1 METVHRPV
9 ICLICQMAS
18 SKHVHGPAEKRA
30 LEIRLR
36 KVIGQLKSVEQMVQE
51 DHDCVDILTQ
61 IVSARK
67 ALKSFAEL
75 VIHQHMH
82 DCIAH
87 AADPR
92 ESQRKLR
99 DLLIVL
105 ERYVE

>member
-1 METVHRPV
+1 
-9 ICLICQMAS
+9 MAS
-18 SKHVHGPAEKRA
+18 PKHVHGPAEKRS

-51 DHDCVDILTQ
+51 DRDCVDVLTQ

-67 ALKSFAEL
+67 ALKSFAEQ
-75 VIHQHMH
+75 VIHQHVH
-82 DCIAH
+82 ECIVR

-92 ESQRKLR
+92 TSQRKLR

>member
-1 METVHRPV
+1 
-9 ICLICQMAS
+9 MAS
-18 SKHVHGPAEKRA
+18 RNVHKHVHSPTEKRS

-36 KVIGQLKSVEQMVQE
+36 KVVGQLKSVERMVEE
-51 DHDCVDILTQ
+51 DRDCIEILTQ

-67 ALKSFAEL
+67 ALKSFAEV
-75 VIHQHMH
+75 VIRQHTH

-92 ESQRKLR
+92 EGQKRLR
-99 DLLIVL
+99 ELLTVL